1 MKKLAEL
8 LLEREEVSKIEII
21 QSLAL
26 TDHGSESLEPSA
38 SGRRSHAGTRS
49 E

>member
-8 LLEREEVSKIEII
+8 LLECEEVSKIEII

-26 TDHGSESLEPSA
+26 TDHGSASLERSA
-38 SGRRSHAGTRS
+38 VRSQVTRKAL